1 MERYLTFLFL
11 FPVGF
16 FSLIL
21 KPTDFHRY
29 WATSIGQHCVRMFD
43 YFRPLVSVS
52 ETLSP
57 TIWA

>member
-16 FSLIL
+16 FFSHLKANRFSPIL
-21 KPTDFHRY
+21 
-29 WATSIGQHCVRMFD
+29 ATSIGQHCVRMFD